1 MWMFKLCNDFIMMC
15 SYWALWSTFPFE
27 STLDLITLRFQFL
40 FRTRFDKEIN
50 LSPMSPSFK
59 IDLFQ
64 KTFYVKN
71 GSDNLTLKQ
80 LYQPIFSCTWI
91 LSLKNKTLSFSC
103 LKCNLLVS
111 VSPTQ
116 NKRIVCGCH
125 YNTFFDRNLF
135 VKSPNPAFSYSKE
148 RMDFFFQSGFAV
160 GNFSFSKV
168 QRNIAMKDSSPV
180 GSIDFSGTSHRWPHD
195 PLQSPV
201 EVNWAFCRCWGL
213 PTAGSEP
220 LSLG

>member
-91 LSLKNKTLSFSC
+91 LSLKNKTLSFSY

-125 YNTFFDRNLF
+125 YNTFFDWNLF

-148 RMDFFFQSGFAV
+148 RMDFFSSLALLLETSALARCKETLPWRTVAQSYSGIYWL
-160 GNFSFSKV
+160 
-168 QRNIAMKDSSPV
+168 QWDS
-180 GSIDFSGTSHRWPHD
+180 T
-195 PLQSPV
+195 
-201 EVNWAFCRCWGL
+201 
-213 PTAGSEP
+213 
-220 LSLG
+220 